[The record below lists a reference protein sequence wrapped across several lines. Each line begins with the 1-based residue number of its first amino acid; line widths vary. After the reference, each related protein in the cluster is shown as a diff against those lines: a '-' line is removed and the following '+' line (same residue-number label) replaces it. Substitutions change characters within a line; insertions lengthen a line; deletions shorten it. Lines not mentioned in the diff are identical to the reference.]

1 MTHTDG
7 APAAQPSFQE
17 FSAGNAR
24 TTSIVDVLGKD
35 PRVIGG

>member
-24 TTSIVDVLGKD
+24 TESIVDVLGKNLEL
-35 PRVIGG
+35 IGG